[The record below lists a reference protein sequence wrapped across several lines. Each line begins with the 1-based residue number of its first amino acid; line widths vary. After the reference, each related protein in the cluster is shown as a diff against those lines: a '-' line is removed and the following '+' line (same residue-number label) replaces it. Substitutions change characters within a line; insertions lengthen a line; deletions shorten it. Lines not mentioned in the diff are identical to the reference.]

1 MPEGDT
7 LWCIAQNIDG
17 QDPQERAAPPIA
29 HCGRRR
35 FVMPES
41 QTTTAMVTNYQNIL
55 FDIEGQ
61 IAIVT
66 LNRPQRRNAL
76 SLELMT
82 ELIDCLNEIGRDRTL
97 RVVLLRAAG
106 KVFSS
111 GHDLS
116 EMVGRNIN
124 EYRQVFDVCTELMTK
139 VQSIPQPV
147 IAEVQGI
154 ATAAGCQL
162 VATCDL
168 AVASDQA
175 AFATPGVKIGLF
187 CTTPMVALSRAVGR
201 KRALQMLLTGEMV
214 SAVTAAEWGLINMIV
229 PAEELAE
236 QCRNL
241 AARIAE
247 ASSLTVALGKQAF
260 YTQIDLDQPKAYAYA
275 KEVMSMNALA
285 ADAQEG
291 ISAFLEKRRACWTG
305 K

>member
-1 MPEGDT
+1 
-7 LWCIAQNIDG
+7 
-17 QDPQERAAPPIA
+17 
-29 HCGRRR
+29 
-35 FVMPES
+35 MPES
-41 QTTTAMVTNYQNIL
+41 QTTTTVAKYQSIL
-55 FDIEGQ
+55 FDTEGD

-82 ELIDCLNEIGRDRTL
+82 ELIDCLNEIGRDRAL

-116 EMVGRNIN
+116 EMVGRDIN
-124 EYRQVFDVCTELMTK
+124 EYRQVFDVCTELMTR

-201 KRALQMLLTGEMV
+201 KRALQMLLTGEMID
-214 SAVTAAEWGLINMIV
+214 AVTAAEWGLINMVV
-229 PAEELAE
+229 PAAELAE
-236 QCRNL
+236 QTRKL

-275 KEVMSMNALA
+275 KEVMSMNCARR
-285 ADAQEG
+285 
-291 ISAFLEKRRACWTG
+291 RRAGGNLSISGETACVLDG
-305 K
+305 KVGGASNGAPSELRRGRRCAVKFLCHAQMGPRNRL

>member
-1 MPEGDT
+1 MSTET
-7 LWCIAQNIDG
+7 AAIAS
-17 QDPQERAAPPIA
+17 R
-29 HCGRRR
+29 
-35 FVMPES
+35 
-41 QTTTAMVTNYQNIL
+41 YQNIL
-55 FDIEGQ
+55 FEVDGP

-82 ELIDCLNEIGRDRTL
+82 ELIACLDEIAGDREL

-106 KVFSS
+106 KVFCS
-111 GHDLS
+111 GHDLG
-116 EMVGRNIN
+116 EMVGRDIN
-124 EYRQVFDVCTELMTK
+124 EYRRVFDVCTELMTRLT
-139 VQSIPQPV
+139 SIPQPV

-168 AVASDQA
+168 ALASDQSR
-175 AFATPGVKIGLF
+175 FATPGVKIGLF

-201 KRALQMLLTGEMV
+201 KRAMQMLLTGEMID
-214 SAVTAAEWGLINMIV
+214 AATAADWGLVNAVV
-229 PAEELAE
+229 PAEELLQQARKLAE
-236 QCRNL
+236 
-241 AARIAE
+241 RIAE

-260 YTQIDLDQPKAYAYA
+260 HTQIDLDQPKAYAYA
-275 KEVMSMNALA
+275 KEVMSMNSMA